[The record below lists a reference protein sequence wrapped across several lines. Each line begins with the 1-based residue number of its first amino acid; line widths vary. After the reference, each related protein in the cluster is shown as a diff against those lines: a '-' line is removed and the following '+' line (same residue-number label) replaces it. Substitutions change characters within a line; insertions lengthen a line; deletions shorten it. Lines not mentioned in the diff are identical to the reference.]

1 MMDANLDYSS
11 VSSFNQ
17 IFDSFNLFA
26 GNKIVIFN
34 EFVCPIYKK
43 LSIMPRHRSCCCLWR
58 STAHRVDTNS
68 GMDVTDLSFNAVH
81 GTNSRR

>member
-43 LSIMPRHRSCCCLWR
+43 LSIMLDEEK
-58 STAHRVDTNS
+58 VLE
-68 GMDVTDLSFNAVH
+68 MLLDLKYN
-81 GTNSRR
+81 